1 MDELN
6 ELRSQADKIRTEAAK
21 MTETQTM
28 ILMMRQ
34 REEDY
39 KAQIQSLTIRV
50 KTLEEE
56 LHSRIIDSEEVHQ

>member
-39 KAQIQSLTIRV
+39 KAQIQFLTIRV

>member
-1 MDELN
+1 
-6 ELRSQADKIRTEAAK
+6 